1 MKIVDLLNQFAA
13 NVREAIGKGLAPLAE
28 RLTQLENKFSE
39 LPAPQDGKSI
49 TVEDVRPMLAELV
62 KSAVDAIER
71 PKDGE
76 DGKSVK
82 PEDVLPEL
90 KQHIAE
96 LVAAIPKPKDG
107 ESVPVEDVRRMVEDA
122 VANIPRPKDGED
134 GKSVTLEEVLPDLR
148 ETALR
153 AIADLPRPKDG
164 EDGKSVELPQVVDAV
179 LENLQHR
186 FGEFLAL
193 KDLEFERRL
202 HAAIEKAIERLPKP
216 KDGRNAAAVDSFRME
231 LGDDERT
238 ITLSLGAGEDKRSQ
252 SITLPVILDRG
263 LFKEAQRYEKGD
275 GVTWGGSFWIAQK
288 DDPIGKP
295 GESDDW
301 RLAVKKGRDA
311 KRDG

>member
-28 RLTQLENKFSE
+28 RLTQLEKKFSE
-39 LPAPQDGKSI
+39 LPTPQDGKSI

-62 KSAVDAIER
+62 KSAVDAIE
-71 PKDGE
+71 
-76 DGKSVK
+76 
-82 PEDVLPEL
+82 
-90 KQHIAE
+90 
-96 LVAAIPKPKDG
+96 
-107 ESVPVEDVRRMVEDA
+107 
-122 VANIPRPKDGED
+122 RPKDGED

-216 KDGRNAAAVDSFRME
+216 KDGRDAAAVDSFRME
-231 LGDDERT
+231 LGNDERT

-252 SITLPVILDRG
+252 SITFPVILDRG